1 MMNLKINQIKN
12 KRIKQMRKNDLVIYC
27 NEQNTGDKPMY
38 KKELEGNLGK
48 IFKVKRK
55 SGGDIS
61 VYNENFH
68 NFYNTNLFKKIKIS
82 NIFIKKYLNE
92 NILNFCINNSQKSI
106 SYIESSLYS
115 KYSYKLDIK
124 LCNIIAKAFSI
135 ESYIKG

>member
-1 MMNLKINQIKN
+1 MK
-12 KRIKQMRKNDLVIYC
+12 KNDLVIYC
-27 NEQNTGDKPMY
+27 NEQSVGDKPMY

-82 NIFIKKYLNE
+82 NEFIKKYLTLH
-92 NILNFCINNSQKSI
+92 IT
-106 SYIESSLYS
+106 
-115 KYSYKLDIK
+115 KLLLAVRFFIYFHFLQFQCLDFRFGNLQLIF
-124 LCNIIAKAFSI
+124 LLFLLLLF
-135 ESYIKG
+135 